1 MTRFIQ
7 RVVNLRGSP
16 YGTGQEPVLAG
27 SGWAGTNERFASG
40 TPGAHRLA
48 PVHRRDAA
56 ALLDGP
62 FAQPAGNCHTDPA
75 HELIVMYCATIECF
89 RSVLDAVGSFIRT
102 RDERRFTN
110 DG

>member
-1 MTRFIQ
+1 MNASPLGHWALTVSRPSADVTLLTL
-7 RVVNLRGSP
+7 RVADL
-16 YGTGQEPVLAG
+16 
-27 SGWAGTNERFASG
+27 
-40 TPGAHRLA
+40 
-48 PVHRRDAA
+48 AA

-89 RSVLDAVGSFIRT
+89 RSVLDAVSSFIRT
-102 RDERRFTN
+102 TDERRFTN